1 MRVWIPVSDWVMRV
15 RRRLSIPAAIAAALV
30 AAVLLIAA
38 VAPWIAPQDPYTQ
51 DLGARLDAPADGHL
65 LGRDQLGRD
74 VLSRML
80 YGTRVSVIVG
90 LSVVLISAFVGSL
103 VGGVA
108 GYVGGRVDGLL
119 MRISDVF
126 LAFPGILLAIALV
139 AVLGPALE
147 HLILALVV
155 IGWVGYARLVRGQVL
170 KLREEEFVLAARSAG
185 TNGAWILVRHIFP
198 NVLPLVVV
206 QGSLGL
212 ASAILSEASLS
223 FLGLGIQP
231 PTASWGAMIDA
242 GRGHLLSAPHL
253 TVFPGLAILV
263 TVMALNFL
271 GDGLVEWLEPRS
283 AGAGDTKPAPGGPMG
298 GAKPLKGSAA
308 ERT

>member
-1 MRVWIPVSDWVMRV
+1 MP
-15 RRRLSIPAAIAAALV
+15 RRLSIPLLISAGAVALV
-30 AAVLLIAA
+30 VMLALL
-38 VAPWIAPQDPYTQ
+38 APWISPHDPYQQ
-51 DLGARLDAPADGHL
+51 DLQSRLAGPGEDHP

-74 VLSRML
+74 VLARMI
-80 YGTRVSVIVG
+80 YGARVSMIVG
-90 LSVVLISAFVGSL
+90 LSVVLLASL
-103 VGGVA
+103 VGCLVGGIA
-108 GYVGGRVDGLL
+108 GYLGGRVDAVL
-119 MRISDVF
+119 MRASDVF

-170 KLREEEFVLAARSAG
+170 KLCQEEFVLAARAG
-185 TNGAWILVRHIFP
+185 GTKGAWILLRHIFP

-242 GRGHLLSAPHL
+242 GRGHLLTAPHL
-253 TVFPGLAILV
+253 TIFPGLAILT

-271 GDGLVEWLEPRS
+271 GDGLVEWLEPRRADAHHRKTVDKLPS
-283 AGAGDTKPAPGGPMG
+283 
-298 GAKPLKGSAA
+298 A

>member
-1 MRVWIPVSDWVMRV
+1 MP
-15 RRRLSIPAAIAAALV
+15 RRFSIPLVIAAAVV
-30 AAVLLIAA
+30 AAVLLIALL
-38 VAPWIAPQDPYTQ
+38 APWISPYDPYQQ
-51 DLGARLDAPADGHL
+51 DLGARLEGPGDGHL

-80 YGTRVSVIVG
+80 YGARVSMIVG
-90 LSVVLISAFVGSL
+90 LSVVFLSALIGCV
-103 VGGVA
+103 VGGTA

-126 LAFPGILLAIALV
+126 LAFPGILLAIAMV

-155 IGWVGYARLVRGQVL
+155 IGWVGYARVVRGQVL

-185 TNGAWILVRHIFP
+185 TNGAWILLRHIFP

-223 FLGLGIQP
+223 FLGLGIQA

-242 GRGHLLSAPHL
+242 GRGHLLGAAHL
-253 TVFPGLAILV
+253 TIFPGLAILV
-263 TVMALNFL
+263 TVMALNCL
-271 GDGLVEWLEPRS
+271 GDGLVEWLEPRT
-283 AGAGDTKPAPGGPMG
+283 AGAGE
-298 GAKPLKGSAA
+298 LKIKNPRPIGA

>member
-1 MRVWIPVSDWVMRV
+1 MRKRF
-15 RRRLSIPAAIAAALV
+15 SIPLVIAAAVV
-30 AAVLLIAA
+30 AGVLLIALL
-38 VAPWIAPQDPYTQ
+38 APWIAPYDPYAQ
-51 DLGARLDAPADGHL
+51 DLGARLDGPGDGHL

-74 VLSRML
+74 VLSRMI
-80 YGTRVSVIVG
+80 YGARVSMIVG
-90 LSVVLISAFVGSL
+90 LSVVFLSALIGCV
-103 VGGVA
+103 VGGTA

-126 LAFPGILLAIALV
+126 LAFPGILLAIAMV

-155 IGWVGYARLVRGQVL
+155 IGWVGYARVVRGQVL

-185 TNGAWILVRHIFP
+185 TNGAWILLRHIFP

-206 QGSLGL
+206 QASLGL
-212 ASAILSEASLS
+212 AAAILSEASLS
-223 FLGLGIQP
+223 FLGLGIQA

-242 GRGHLLSAPHL
+242 GRGHLLGAPHL
-253 TVFPGLAILV
+253 TIFPGLAILV

-271 GDGLVEWLEPRS
+271 GDGLVQWLEPRMQKS
-283 AGAGDTKPAPGGPMG
+283 GTAGAGKRQPKNPR
-298 GAKPLKGSAA
+298 PLGA